1 MPQEVVLQR
10 AQKKVKKLKSNND
23 CSWRRSGADRDTTQR
38 SQPGRPQS
46 GVWGRLWKTTQ
57 DLGNLGWYS
66 DSSLSAVC
74 SDYFLKESEDN
85 TI

>member
-23 CSWRRSGADRDTTQR
+23 CSRRRSGADRDTTQR

-46 GVWGRLWKTTQ
+46 GVWGQIWETLGGIPAPACRLFAQIT
-57 DLGNLGWYS
+57 S
-66 DSSLSAVC
+66 
-74 SDYFLKESEDN
+74 
-85 TI
+85 